1 MSKIGQIDAKIIRNN
16 LINLRQ
22 IIFEVTEKCN
32 LNCKYCGLSEQL
44 YQTYDVRK
52 NRDLP
57 FKKAQLIIDH
67 LLNLWRDNPVS
78 DTSLRFAVSFYG
90 GEPLINFPL
99 IKKII
104 DYVEQSDIIG
114 RKIHYSMTTNAILLN
129 KHIDFLAEKN
139 FNLLVSLDGDEQSQS
154 YRVDYSGKNSF
165 NQVFSNVK
173 LLQQEY
179 PDYFNESVHFNT
191 VLHNRNDIEP
201 IIQFFKNHFDK
212 ETQIS
217 LLNTTGISE
226 DKKNEFK
233 KMFQN
238 KAQSLMKSPNCETIE
253 TEHFLSMPKGYRVSK
268 YLYDASG
275 NIFYNYNQLLLKKL
289 VEDEVYTGTCTPFAK
304 KLFVTADGKILPCE
318 RIDPDFAVGYIHDN
332 YVELDYKYVADRHNY
347 YLSKCGRQ
355 CLYCAI
361 NKSCPQCFFQ
371 IDDIREEMPNCSYFS
386 TKEVADKEKEQIF
399 SILRQYPHYYEKVL
413 NEVNFS

>member
-1 MSKIGQIDAKIIRNN
+1 MIQSFIHTSENDNYYLYDDQRRLSILVHPEFEKAYEKHTEVDPYYLRKYMYLKEHGFFENPKITNFKILEESVVWDNIMNAKQIV
-16 LINLRQ
+16 
-22 IIFEVTEKCN
+22 FEVTEKCN

-104 DYVEQSDIIG
+104 DYVEQSDVIG
-114 RKIHYSMTTNAILLN
+114 RKIHYSMTTNAMLLH
-129 KHIDFLAEKN
+129 KHIDFLAKKN

-179 PDYFNESVHFNT
+179 PDYFNESYNFVF
-191 VLHNRNDIEP
+191 
-201 IIQFFKNHFDK
+201 
-212 ETQIS
+212 
-217 LLNTTGISE
+217 LL
-226 DKKNEFK
+226 
-233 KMFQN
+233 
-238 KAQSLMKSPNCETIE
+238 
-253 TEHFLSMPKGYRVSK
+253 
-268 YLYDASG
+268 
-275 NIFYNYNQLLLKKL
+275 
-289 VEDEVYTGTCTPFAK
+289 
-304 KLFVTADGKILPCE
+304 
-318 RIDPDFAVGYIHDN
+318 
-332 YVELDYKYVADRHNY
+332 
-347 YLSKCGRQ
+347 
-355 CLYCAI
+355 
-361 NKSCPQCFFQ
+361 
-371 IDDIREEMPNCSYFS
+371 
-386 TKEVADKEKEQIF
+386 
-399 SILRQYPHYYEKVL
+399 
-413 NEVNFS
+413 